1 MKTTI
6 IRADVSHA
14 AFIAHIGKK
23 SFRDAFSY
31 LFKSKEEL
39 VEYLEYTYNPVKIA
53 RSIRKESN
61 IYFLAMIDTT
71 PIGFCKIKLDSLNEQ
86 IESVSQMEL
95 QKIYV
100 LPGYQG
106 SGAGSALLN
115 TVLKLANE
123 TCPDYLW
130 LDTSSGNEGAIR
142 LYEKNGFAK
151 IDKTYFTIG
160 TQMFEYYLM
169 AQPIAIAEPCHC

>member
-1 MKTTI
+1 MSTTI
-6 IRADVSHA
+6 IRADISHA
-14 AFIAHIGKK
+14 ASIGSIGKK
-23 SFRDAFSY
+23 SFSNAFSY

-39 VEYLEYTYNPVKIA
+39 VEYLEYTYNPAKIA
-53 RSIRKESN
+53 RSILKESN
-61 IYFLAMIDTT
+61 IYFVAMLEDI
-71 PIGFCKIKLDSLNEQ
+71 PVGFVKVKLDSLNEQ

-100 LPGYQG
+100 LPGYHG
-106 SGAGSALLN
+106 NGAGSALLN
-115 TVLKLANE
+115 AVLKLANE

-142 LYEKNGFAK
+142 LYERNGFRK
-151 IDKTYFTIG
+151 IAKTYFTIG